1 MKKLITLLLLF
12 STLFYACSSDTKE
25 NNTLD
30 KPSTS
35 SSNGAF
41 SSQEQTVGSKTVN
54 TNQDIDLSQQMNIK
68 LTPFVPAYEGIG
80 ESGSRL
86 LKDRLNAAITKITV
100 KGSTKSSAEVIP
112 NACAKSATNGWL
124 NNRSGAIRM
133 ARNGITAPR
142 LINSAKTLININPK
156 SNIN

>member
-12 STLFYACSSDTKE
+12 STLFYACSSDTEE

-86 LKDRLNAAITKITV
+86 LKDRLNAAITKI
-100 KGSTKSSAEVIP
+100 GF
-112 NACAKSATNGWL
+112 G
-124 NNRSGAIRM
+124 G
-133 ARNGITAPR
+133 
-142 LINSAKTLININPK
+142 
-156 SNIN
+156 

>member
-12 STLFYACSSDTKE
+12 STLIYACSSDTKE

-41 SSQEQTVGSKTVN
+41 SSQKQTVGSKTVN

-68 LTPFVPAYEGIG
+68 LTQKWSFN
-80 ESGSRL
+80 
-86 LKDRLNAAITKITV
+86 DDT
-100 KGSTKSSAEVIP
+100 
-112 NACAKSATNGWL
+112 
-124 NNRSGAIRM
+124 
-133 ARNGITAPR
+133 
-142 LINSAKTLININPK
+142 
-156 SNIN
+156 